1 MLTLALNILDI
12 AQNSIRAKAS
22 EIFVGISESLS
33 DDRLE
38 ITVRDNGSGI
48 SQGILDKVT
57 DPFFTTRTTRKT
69 GLGLPLL
76 KYQAGIAGGD
86 LVVES
91 HEGMGT
97 TVKASF
103 TLSHVDRQP
112 LGDIAGV
119 MTILMTANPE
129 IDFLYSHRTDSGEYF
144 FSSKE
149 AKEYLGIENFT
160 ESGLASDIREMFD
173 QNLKEI
179 GADGMKD

>member
-149 AKEYLGIENFT
+149 AKEYLGQP
-160 ESGLASDIREMFD
+160 A
-173 QNLKEI
+173 
-179 GADGMKD
+179 

>member
-48 SQGILDKVT
+48 SQGILGKVT

-76 KYQAGIAGGD
+76 KYQAEIAGGD

-91 HEGMGT
+91 HEGSGT

-119 MTILMTANPE
+119 MTILMNANPE
-129 IDFLYSHRTDSGEYF
+129 IDFLYNHRTDNGEYG

-149 AKEYLGIENFT
+149 IKEYLGIENFT
-160 ESGLASDIREMFD
+160 ESGLVSDIKEMID
-173 QNLKEI
+173 QNLKDI
-179 GADGMKD
+179 GVNGMKD